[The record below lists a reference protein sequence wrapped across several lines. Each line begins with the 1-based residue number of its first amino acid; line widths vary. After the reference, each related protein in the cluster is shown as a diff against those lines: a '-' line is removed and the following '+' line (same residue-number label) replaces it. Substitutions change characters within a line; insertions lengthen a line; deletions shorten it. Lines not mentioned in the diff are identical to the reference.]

1 MRLHR
6 SGIASSRAVHE
17 TNAGFGR
24 ALATIVAIAVL
35 AAAELAPTRATAA
48 DQNGAENTSADTQAG
63 TAATGAG
70 ATNQNATQSAAAGT
84 QGGAPSGQQQ
94 LQEVVVTAERRAE
107 NLQTTAISATVLD
120 SSELVQ
126 KGVVTIQDLQN
137 ASPSLSITPSGLTAN
152 VNIRGIGLDSG
163 SPAVVPGVAE
173 YRDGLWQPPII
184 TTDTLYDIGSVQVL
198 RGPQGTFVGSNSTG
212 GAIFIN
218 SRDPDFDGVHG
229 YAQLQ
234 YGNYSDFGGQGA
246 VNLPIN
252 DTWAVRVATDMEER
266 DSFFQ
271 DVGSASKLTP
281 GPQLFGDPGSL
292 DEKNA
297 RISLLGKPSGD
308 LTVLLKVE
316 INDKST
322 GGYAY
327 RPVPGTEYAP
337 YASPNPFT
345 LDYDQS
351 TQNDEL
357 GVRSSLRLDWNIG
370 DSGIDLRSITGEQFM
385 RVHNLYD
392 LDGTDSTLP
401 GPPALSESQAIIE
414 RPITQEF
421 DLISPNSGR
430 LQWIAGTFYLHD
442 IREVVLDDTSQSIPA
457 EVEPYEEQVL
467 QSAAAFGQVSYEIVP
482 RLQLQAGLRYTHD
495 WNEATDTSHV
505 TIDLGIPGAPTEYVP
520 LAGIETDSA
529 TTGKVALNF
538 TLDEENF
545 LYAFVAKGFKAG
557 GFNAATA
564 TTPQTDFAPEVVWD
578 YEIGW
583 KGQYFDDH
591 LTTSLDGFWDNYTNL
606 QVDALNPATGE
617 ESLVN
622 TGKSIIK
629 GWEAELHGQT
639 GGLSADT
646 GAGYVNSRLGAVS
659 LVNTEAL
666 PPGVTEEGLPQCPL
680 GVISAGCFEYGPYT
694 ANLSGAQN
702 PYSPEWTFNAGV
714 QYTFVVG
721 QSATLTPRINYSY
734 VGSQWTTLFE
744 EPVTDYLPSFGLW
757 NATVTYELGQWKI
770 QAYGLNLADKVYVTG
785 QLAAGTN
792 PDNEFLG
799 NPRQFGLRIM
809 RTFGSE

>member
-1 MRLHR
+1 MRFRR
-6 SGIASSRAVHE
+6 SGIAISRAVYE
-17 TNAGFGR
+17 AGADVSR
-24 ALATIVAIAVL
+24 TVAVIVAAAVL
-35 AAAELAPTRATAA
+35 AVVDLTPIRATAA
-48 DQNGAENTSADTQAG
+48 DQNVAGNTSADAQGG
-63 TAATGAG
+63 TAAAAAG
-70 ATNQNATQSAAAGT
+70 VVAQNANESTAAGT
-84 QGGAPSGQQQ
+84 QGGTSTGQQ

-137 ASPSLSITPSGLTAN
+137 ASPALSITPSGLTAN

-184 TTDTLYDIGSVQVL
+184 TTDTLYDVDSVQIL

-218 SRDPDFDGVHG
+218 SRDPDLNGVHG

-252 DTWAVRVATDMEER
+252 DAWAVRVATDLEER

-292 DEKNA
+292 DEKNV
-297 RISLLGKPSGD
+297 RLGLLGKPSGD
-308 LTVLLKVE
+308 LTVVLKVE
-316 INDKST
+316 VNDKST

-337 YASPNPFT
+337 YANPNPFT
-345 LDYDQS
+345 LDYDQT

-357 GVRSSLRLDWNIG
+357 GIRSSLRLDWNIG
-370 DSGIDLRSITGEQFM
+370 DSGLDLRSITGEQFM

-401 GPPALSESQAIIE
+401 GPPALAESQAIIE

-421 DLISPNSGR
+421 DLISPNDGR

-442 IREVVLDDTSQSIPA
+442 IREVVLDDTSQSIPVA
-457 EVEPYEEQVL
+457 VEPYEEQIL
-467 QSAAAFGQVSYEIVP
+467 QSAAAFGQVSYQIVP
-482 RLQLQAGLRYTHD
+482 RLQLQVGLRYTHD

-505 TIDLGIPGAPTEYVP
+505 TIDFVPGAPAEYVP

-557 GFNAATA
+557 GFNAGSA
-564 TTPQTDFAPEVVWD
+564 TTPQTNFAPEVVWD
-578 YEIGW
+578 YEVGW

-606 QVDALNPATGE
+606 QVDALNPTTGE

-622 TGKSIIK
+622 TGKSVIK
-629 GWEAELHGQT
+629 GGEAELHGRI
-639 GGLSADT
+639 GGLGVDT
-646 GAGYVNSRLGAVS
+646 GAGYVNSRLGAVR

-666 PPGVTEEGLPQCPL
+666 PPGVTEEGLPQCAL
-680 GVISAGCFEYGPYT
+680 GMTPPGCFYYGPYT

-714 QYTFVVG
+714 QYAFLVG
-721 QSATLTPRINYSY
+721 QSSTLTPRINYSY

>member
-6 SGIASSRAVHE
+6 SGMAISRAVRE
-17 TNAGFGR
+17 AEAGGGP
-24 ALATIVAIAVL
+24 TVVVMVAAAVL
-35 AAAELAPTRATAA
+35 SAASLTPTRATAA
-48 DQNGAENTSADTQAG
+48 DQSVAGNSSTDTQGGA
-63 TAATGAG
+63 AATATAG
-70 ATNQNATQSAAAGT
+70 ADQSATGSTAAGT
-84 QGGAPSGQQQ
+84 QGGAAAGPQQ
-94 LQEVVVTAERRAE
+94 LQEVVVTAERRTE

-120 SSELVQ
+120 STELVE

-184 TTDTLYDIGSVQVL
+184 TTDTLYDVDNVQVL

-212 GAIFIN
+212 GAIFID
-218 SRDPDFDGVHG
+218 SRDPDLNGVHG
-229 YAQLQ
+229 YAELQ
-234 YGNYSDFGGQGA
+234 YGNYSDLGGQGA

-252 DTWAVRVATDMEER
+252 DAWAVRVATDLEER

-271 DVGSASKLTP
+271 DIGSASKLTA

-292 DEKNA
+292 DERNV
-297 RISLLGKPSGD
+297 RVGLLGKPSED

-316 INDKST
+316 VNDKST

-345 LDYDQS
+345 LDYDQP

-357 GVRSSLRLDWNIG
+357 GVRSSLRLDWNVA

-401 GPPALSESQAIIE
+401 GPPALSEAQAIIE

-421 DLISPNSGR
+421 DLISPSSGR

-457 EVEPYEEQVL
+457 QVIPYEEQVL
-467 QSAAAFGQVSYEIVP
+467 QSAAAFGQVSYEIAP

-505 TIDLGIPGAPTEYVP
+505 TIDLGIPGAPAEYVP

-529 TTGKVALNF
+529 TTGKVAVNF
-538 TLDEENF
+538 TVDEQNF

-564 TTPQTDFAPEVVWD
+564 TTAQANFAPEVVWD
-578 YEIGW
+578 YEVGW

-606 QVDALNPATGE
+606 QVDALNPANGE
-617 ESLVN
+617 ESLIN
-622 TGKSIIK
+622 TGKSVIK
-629 GWEAELHGQT
+629 GGEAELHGRV
-639 GGLSADT
+639 GGLGVDM

-666 PPGVTEEGLPQCPL
+666 PPGVTEEGLPQCAL
-680 GVISAGCFEYGPYT
+680 GVISAGCFNYTPYT
-694 ANLSGAQN
+694 VNLSGAQN
-702 PYSPEWTFNAGV
+702 PYSPEWTFNAGL
-714 QYTFVVG
+714 QYTYPVG
-721 QSATLTPRINYSY
+721 PSGTLTPRINYSY

-770 QAYGLNLADKVYVTG
+770 QAYGLNLADKVYITG

>member
-1 MRLHR
+1 MRVHR
-6 SGIASSRAVHE
+6 SGVAISRAAHE
-17 TNAGFGR
+17 AEAAVGR
-24 ALATIVAIAVL
+24 ALAAIVAVAVL
-35 AAAELAPTRATAA
+35 AAVGLTSTNATAA
-48 DQNGAENTSADTQAG
+48 DQSAAGNTVAGAQGG
-63 TAATGAG
+63 TAATTAG
-70 ATNQNATQSAAAGT
+70 TADQNAAEGTAAGT
-84 QGGAPSGQQQ
+84 QGGAAAGQQQ

-137 ASPSLSITPSGLTAN
+137 ASPALSITPSGLTAN

-184 TTDTLYDIGSVQVL
+184 TTDTLYDVDSVQIL

-218 SRDPDFDGVHG
+218 SRDPDLNGVHG

-252 DTWAVRVATDMEER
+252 DAWAVRVATDMEER

-292 DEKNA
+292 DEKNV
-297 RISLLGKPSGD
+297 RIGLLGKPSPD
-308 LTVLLKVE
+308 LTVVLKVE
-316 INDKST
+316 VNDKST

-345 LDYDQS
+345 LDYDQP

-357 GVRSSLRLDWNIG
+357 GVRSSLRVDWNVG

-401 GPPALSESQAIIE
+401 GPPALTESQAIIE

-421 DLISPNSGR
+421 DLISPSDGR

-442 IREVVLDDTSQSIPA
+442 IREVVLDDTSQSFPA
-457 EVEPYEEQVL
+457 EVEPYEEQIL
-467 QSAAAFGQVSYEIVP
+467 QSAAAFAQVSYQIVP

-505 TIDLGIPGAPTEYVP
+505 TLDLGIPGEPPEYLS

-564 TTPQTDFAPEVVWD
+564 TSPQTNFAPEVVWD

-583 KGQYFDDH
+583 KGRYFDDH

-606 QVDALNPATGE
+606 QVDALNPTNGE

-622 TGKSIIK
+622 TGKSVIK
-629 GWEAELHGQT
+629 GGEAELHGRF
-639 GGLSADT
+639 GGLGVDT
-646 GAGYVNSRLGAVS
+646 GAGYVNSRLGAVR

-666 PPGVTEEGLPQCPL
+666 PPGVTEEGLPQCAL
-680 GVISAGCFEYGPYT
+680 GMVPPGCFYYGPYT
-694 ANLSGAQN
+694 VNLSGAQN

-714 QYTFVVG
+714 QYAFVVG
-721 QSATLTPRINYSY
+721 QSGTLTPRINYSY

-757 NATVTYELGQWKI
+757 NVSVTYELGPWKL
-770 QAYGLNLADKVYVTG
+770 QAYGLNLADRVYVTG
-785 QLAAGTN
+785 QLAPGTN

>member
-6 SGIASSRAVHE
+6 SRIENSRAAHGAE
-17 TNAGFGR
+17 AGFGR
-24 ALATIVAIAVL
+24 ALAAILAIAVL
-35 AAAELAPTRATAA
+35 AAADLTPTRATAA
-48 DQNGAENTSADTQAG
+48 DQNEAGNTSAATQGG
-63 TAATGAG
+63 TAATASGAV
-70 ATNQNATQSAAAGT
+70 NQSATQSATAGT
-84 QGGAPSGQQQ
+84 QGGAPAGQQQ

-137 ASPSLSITPSGLTAN
+137 ASPSLSITPSGLTSN

-184 TTDTLYDIGSVQVL
+184 TTDTLYDVGSVQVL

-218 SRDPDFDGVHG
+218 SRDPDLNGVHG

-252 DTWAVRVATDMEER
+252 DTWAVRLATDMEER

-271 DVGSASKLTP
+271 DVGPASKLTP

-297 RISLLGKPSGD
+297 RIGLLGKPSGD

-345 LDYDQS
+345 LNYDQS

-421 DLISPNSGR
+421 DLISPSSGR

-457 EVEPYEEQVL
+457 EVKPYEEQVL
-467 QSAAAFGQVSYEIVP
+467 QSAAAFGQVSYEIIP

-505 TIDLGIPGAPTEYVP
+505 TIDLGIPGVPAEYVP

-564 TTPQTDFAPEVVWD
+564 TTPQTNFAPEVVWD

-591 LTTSLDGFWDNYTNL
+591 LTTSIDGFWDNYTNL
-606 QVDALNPATGE
+606 QVDALNPTTGE

-622 TGKSIIK
+622 TGKSVIK
-629 GWEAELHGQT
+629 GGEAQLDGRI
-639 GGLSADT
+639 GGLSVDT
-646 GAGYVNSRLGAVS
+646 GLGYVNSRLGAVS

-666 PPGVTEEGLPQCPL
+666 PPGVTEEGLPQCAL
-680 GVISAGCFEYGPYT
+680 GVVSAGCFNYAPYT

-714 QYTFVVG
+714 QYTFPVG
-721 QSATLTPRINYSY
+721 QSGTLTPRINYSY

-757 NATVTYELGQWKI
+757 NATVTYELGQWRI